1 MTPQQRLLLEQSAL
15 KQGSQGVMSN
25 QDANR
30 VRSLLAP
37 SNEGLFSSAMG
48 AGRGLLDFG
57 RSVGGGLMSG
67 ARAVGQNINADQLQ
81 KDIVDTQRFYQQAM
95 MSQPRQVLAQDLG
108 MLKNISPAG
117 IAASL
122 PLLRAQEASALQE
135 PELEKMKAEKTSGG
149 YTGARYKNKQL
160 LVNKNDPKDFITAIF
175 DTEKQ
180 TLVRMDN
187 GEPVGDEYKVST
199 SSIQSKGVMGVK
211 DLRDTVPKLQES
223 ENALRQGQMFL
234 DKIEDFEGG
243 FEGKMRNLKSKFS
256 TFFGQELTPQ
266 ELARMAA
273 LGSQEGLLGA
283 FRREVVGPGVLT
295 EPDAQRVMARLGGY
309 AGDWTAN
316 PELIARAVKEV
327 MDEKYFAYAES
338 NEDYNYDA
346 RSLGQR
352 ERKTIMSPIIGPPQ
366 KYYDDGGTDELWS
379 RLTYDQKQKARRH
392 YSE

>member
-1 MTPQQRLLLEQSAL
+1 MAITLTQQDI
-15 KQGSQGVMSN
+15 K
-25 QDANR
+25 
-30 VRSLLAP
+30 SLLADP
-37 SNEGLFSSAMG
+37 NLSAEEKARLQQSMPQT
-48 AGRGLLDFG
+48 GLLS
-57 RSVGGGLMSG
+57 SVGQG
-67 ARAVGQNINADQLQ
+67 ARGILGVAGAALKPFAQSIAARTPQMI
-81 KDIVDTQRFYQQAM
+81 KDMQDTQRFYEIERMKQPTIVPI
-95 MSQPRQVLAQDLG
+95 SQMGQLRQ
-108 MLKNISPAG
+108 ITPAG
-117 IAASL
+117 IAAGL
-122 PLLRAQEASALQE
+122 DQYRAAEQLALQK
-135 PELEKMKAEKTSGG
+135 PELEKMRAEKTSGG

-160 LVNKNDPKDFITAIF
+160 LVNKNDPKDFIAAIF

-199 SSIQSKGVMGVK
+199 SSIQSKGIMGVK
-211 DLRDTVPKLQES
+211 DLRDNVPKLQEA

-273 LGSQEGLLGA
+273 LGAQEGLLGA

-352 ERKTIMSPIIGPPQ
+352 ERKTIMSPLIGPPQ
-366 KYYDDGGTDELWS
+366 KYYDDGGDDELWTK
-379 RLTYDQKQKARRH
+379 LTYDQKQRVRKE

>member
-1 MTPQQRLLLEQSAL
+1 MAITLTQQDI
-15 KQGSQGVMSN
+15 K
-25 QDANR
+25 
-30 VRSLLAP
+30 SLLADP
-37 SNEGLFSSAMG
+37 NLSAEEKARLQQSMPQT
-48 AGRGLLDFG
+48 GLLS
-57 RSVGGGLMSG
+57 SVGQG
-67 ARAVGQNINADQLQ
+67 ARGILGVAGAALKPFAESIAARTPQMI
-81 KDIVDTQRFYQQAM
+81 KDMQDTQRFYEIERMKQPTIVPI
-95 MSQPRQVLAQDLG
+95 SQMGQLRQ
-108 MLKNISPAG
+108 ITPAG
-117 IAASL
+117 IAAGL
-122 PLLRAQEASALQE
+122 DQYRAAEQLALQK
-135 PELEKMKAEKTSGG
+135 PELEKMRAEKTSGG

-160 LVNKNDPKDFITAIF
+160 LVNKNDPKDFIAAIF

-199 SSIQSKGVMGVK
+199 SSIQSKGIMGVK
-211 DLRDTVPKLQES
+211 DLRDNVPKLQEA

-273 LGSQEGLLGA
+273 LGAQEGLLGA

-352 ERKTIMSPIIGPPQ
+352 ERKTIMSPLIGPPQ
-366 KYYDDGGTDELWS
+366 KYYDDGGDDELWTK
-379 RLTYDQKQKARRH
+379 LTYDQKQRVRKE

>member
-1 MTPQQRLLLEQSAL
+1 MAITLTQQDI
-15 KQGSQGVMSN
+15 K
-25 QDANR
+25 
-30 VRSLLAP
+30 SLLADP
-37 SNEGLFSSAMG
+37 NLSAEEKARLQQSMPQT
-48 AGRGLLDFG
+48 GLLS
-57 RSVGGGLMSG
+57 SVGQG
-67 ARAVGQNINADQLQ
+67 ARGILGVAGAALKPFAESIAARTPQMI
-81 KDIVDTQRFYQQAM
+81 KDMQDTQRFYEMERMKQPTVVPI
-95 MSQPRQVLAQDLG
+95 SQMGQLRQ
-108 MLKNISPAG
+108 ITPAG

-122 PLLRAQEASALQE
+122 DQYRAAEQLALQK
-135 PELEKMKAEKTSGG
+135 PELEKMRAEKTSGG
-149 YTGARYKNKQL
+149 YTGTRYKGKQL
-160 LVNKNDPKDFITAIF
+160 LVNKNDPKDFIAAIF
-175 DTEKQ
+175 DTKRE
-180 TLVRMDN
+180 TFVRMDN

-199 SSIQSKGVMGVK
+199 SSIQSKGIMGVK
-211 DLRDTVPKLQES
+211 DLRDTVPKLQEA

-273 LGSQEGLLGA
+273 LGAQEGLLGA

-366 KYYDDGGTDELWS
+366 KYYDEGGTDELWS
-379 RLTYDQKQKARRH
+379 KLTYEAKQRVRKQ